1 MGEDVVNSYSGRF
14 LIAVGS
20 DEVAVTALMK
30 YVLAVL
36 LFMKSTALLAAG
48 PTEFIRNFEKQIK
61 KIEFENGLKLLLLKR
76 DYAPTVAAY
85 IKFKAGSVDETE
97 ATSGIAHM
105 LEHMLFKGTRQIGT
119 RDYAKEEKYLFLINS
134 WARKMDQ
141 ARREADRLRAAG
153 DSDGER
159 KARQEADRWQK
170 RMQMIQGMAEA
181 FRVPDEDSLIYSEHG
196 QRGYNAYTSRDLT
209 NYQIELP
216 ANRLEVWARMES
228 DRIAHSVLR
237 EFYTERDVVAEER
250 RMRTE
255 NIARNLLI
263 EQYLS
268 QVYADHPYGRPVIGP
283 MENIVYFDY
292 GSAYDFYRKY
302 YAPNNTTIALVG
314 DLEFS
319 SSEALVRKYFGNL
332 ERQHIGHDSHPAPAR
347 RFLEVQLKGQGS
359 PFLLMGW
366 FKPALPHAD
375 NLRLELLASILA
387 NSSDARLSRSLVM
400 EQKVAASI
408 SAYASFP
415 GDRHE
420 NLFVLMAVP
429 ARGVSYATLESA
441 IEKEIEILL
450 KDGITAEE
458 LQRARRSFESDI
470 IYRMRSNAGMADLL
484 SFYETVAGDYR
495 IMFREFEH
503 LEKIS
508 RQDVDEAARRHIV
521 FKDRMIGRIIGDEQ

>member
-1 MGEDVVNSYSGRF
+1 
-14 LIAVGS
+14 
-20 DEVAVTALMK
+20 MK

-36 LFMKSTALLAAG
+36 LFMKSTAMLAAG
-48 PTEFIRNFEKQIK
+48 PSEFIRNFEKQIK
-61 KIEFENGLKLLLLKR
+61 KIEFENGLKLLLLRR

-85 IKFKAGSVDETE
+85 IKFKAGSVDESPV
-97 ATSGIAHM
+97 TSGIAHM
-105 LEHMLFKGTRQIGT
+105 LEHMLFKGTRQVGT
-119 RDYAKEEKYLFLINS
+119 LDYAKEEKYLFLINS

-153 DSDGER
+153 DPVGEK
-159 KARQEADRWQK
+159 KALKDVERWQK
-170 RMQMIQGMAEA
+170 RIQMIQQMAQA
-181 FRVPDEDSLIYSEHG
+181 YRVPDEDSLIYSEHG

-216 ANRLEVWARMES
+216 ANRLEVWARLES

-263 EQYLS
+263 EQYLAR
-268 QVYADHPYGRPVIGP
+268 VYADHPYGRPVIGP
-283 MENIVYFDY
+283 MENIIYFDY
-292 GSAYDFYRKY
+292 DSAYDFYRKY

-314 DLEFS
+314 DLDFS
-319 SSEALVRKYFGNL
+319 SSEALVRRYFGSM
-332 ERQHIGHDSHPAPAR
+332 ESQYIDHARHPAPPR
-347 RFLEVQLKGQGS
+347 RFLEVDLKSPGS

-366 FKPALPHAD
+366 FKPALPHPD
-375 NLRLELLASILA
+375 NLRMELLSSILA
-387 NSSDARLSRSLVM
+387 GSSDSRLNRSLVM
-400 EQKVAASI
+400 EQKIAASI

-429 ARGVSYATLESA
+429 APGISYERLEAA
-441 IEKEIEILL
+441 IEKEMQLL
-450 KDGITAEE
+450 TTQGVTADE

-495 IMFREFEH
+495 ILFREFEN
-503 LEKIS
+503 LETI
-508 RQDVDEAARRHIV
+508 DVEDVNEAARRHLV
-521 FKDRMIGRIIGDEQ
+521 FKERMIGRIIGDGQ